1 MGYSCFGDSL
11 GEQYHRS
18 GTQFDYLSLMQ
29 ASGVIMPF
37 YDPDAHLLFLSGKGD
52 GNIRVYEVDHNK
64 LYPTA
69 NTQYSSTVSAKVCD
83 GKQE

>member
-1 MGYSCFGDSL
+1 
-11 GEQYHRS
+11 
-18 GTQFDYLSLMQ
+18 
-29 ASGVIMPF
+29 MPF

-69 NTQYSSTVSAKVCD
+69 NTQYSSIVSAKVCD
-83 GKQE
+83 GKQEWVVGYVFDAQERCGCHEVWDWSFVQAHFQW

>member
-1 MGYSCFGDSL
+1 M
-11 GEQYHRS
+11 
-18 GTQFDYLSLMQ
+18 
-29 ASGVIMPF
+29 IMPF

-69 NTQYSSTVSAKVCD
+69 NTQYSSTVSAKVYD